1 VREHRP
7 DVVPMDIQTPE
18 MDGITA
24 DHISGRRAG
33 DERAGRRVRL

>member
-24 DHISGRRAG
+24 DHVPATNR
-33 DERAGRRVRL
+33 